1 MTPKHARRATRLLR
15 KVLYECAFSSAGLS
29 CDERDFSR
37 ARTCVVQMARQFF
50 ELGMAFEQVHGGS
63 QYPASRP
70 FRTWAGQPGGACG
83 AI

>member
-1 MTPKHARRATRLLR
+1 MTTQHPCRTTCLLR

-29 CDERDFSR
+29 GDECDF
-37 ARTCVVQMARQFF
+37 ARTRACVVQMARQFF
-50 ELGMAFEQVHGGS
+50 ELGMAFEQVHGGG

-70 FRTWAGQPGGACG
+70 FRTWAAQPGGACG